1 MLDDTITI
9 EPEAA
14 PGQNES
20 SSLKQSRYVRGIP
33 LARILAKQ
41 VRKLR

>member
-9 EPEAA
+9 ESEEA
-14 PGQNES
+14 PGQNGS
-20 SSLKQSRYVRGIP
+20 SSLKQRRYVRGIP
-33 LARILAKQ
+33 LARILAKH